1 MERIKVGKYL
11 DKYLDICE
19 NQKGLSP
26 NTLNGYRV
34 NIRHIKS
41 VIGDYYLE
49 DITADL
55 LDELFLNLS
64 LKGLSG
70 TSQLYIYRVLHS
82 AFELGVKRREI
93 QFNYCDMIEPPKKD
107 KFKPTIILN
116 ENLFDFFEILNSY
129 NIKYSLPIMLSLNLG
144 LRRGEVLGLKW
155 SDIDF
160 ENKILHI
167 QRTATPHKN
176 GYIFTDC
183 KTDKSNRLLQL
194 SDYLISKLLEWQKIQ
209 NTFNLVNGIE
219 FVFTQENGKVYSA
232 TTLNKKYKEILKK
245 CDLDTNIRFH
255 DLRHTFASY
264 LISENVSIPIVSQM
278 LGHSKVSTTLDIY
291 THSDI
296 KQQKIAIDK
305 FEKIVDFTE

>member
-1 MERIKVGKYL
+1 M
-11 DKYLDICE
+11 
-19 NQKGLSP
+19 SP
-26 NTLNGYRV
+26 NTLNGYSV
-34 NIRHIKS
+34 NIKHIKS
-41 VIGDYYLE
+41 IIGDYYLE

-55 LDELFLNLS
+55 LDGLFYKLS
-64 LKGLSG
+64 EKGLSG

-82 AFELGVKRREI
+82 AFEMGVKRREI
-93 QFNYCDMIEPPKKD
+93 YFNYCDMIEPPKKD
-107 KFKPTIILN
+107 KFEPTIILN
-116 ENLFDFFEILNSY
+116 ENLIKFFDYLNSY
-129 NIKYSLPIMLSLNLG
+129 NIKYSLPIILAVSLG

-160 ENKILHI
+160 KNKVLHI
-167 QRTATPHKN
+167 QRTATPHRN

-183 KTDKSNRLLQL
+183 KTDKSNRFLQL
-194 SDYLISKLLEWQKIQ
+194 SDYLISKFLEWQNIQ
-209 NTFNLVNGIE
+209 NTFDFENIIE
-219 FVFTQENGKVYSA
+219 FVFTQENGKIYSA

-264 LISENVSIPIVSQM
+264 LISENVSVPIVSQM

-305 FEKIVDFTE
+305 FEKIVDFT

>member
-1 MERIKVGKYL
+1 M
-11 DKYLDICE
+11 
-19 NQKGLSP
+19 SP
-26 NTLNGYRV
+26 NTLNGYSV

-41 VIGDYYLE
+41 IIGDYYLE

-55 LDELFLNLS
+55 LDELFYKLS
-64 LKGLSG
+64 EKGLSG

-82 AFELGVKRREI
+82 AFEMGVKRREI
-93 QFNYCDMIEPPKKD
+93 YFNYCDMIEPPKKD
-107 KFKPTIILN
+107 KFQPTIILN
-116 ENLFDFFEILNSY
+116 DNLFKFFDYLNSY
-129 NIKYSLPIMLSLNLG
+129 NIKYSLPIILAVSLG

-155 SDIDF
+155 SDIDLK
-160 ENKILHI
+160 NKVLHI

-183 KTDKSNRLLQL
+183 KTDKSNRFLQL
-194 SDYLISKLLEWQKIQ
+194 SDYLIIKLLEWQNIQ
-209 NTFNLVNGIE
+209 NTFSLEKTID
-219 FVFTQENGKVYSA
+219 FVFTQENGKIYSA

-264 LISENVSIPIVSQM
+264 LISENVAVPIVSQM

-305 FEKIVDFTE
+305 FEKIVDFI